1 TTPPPT
7 QNPPLSLH
15 DALPICK
22 KPLTIRHIKNTKACG
37 CFTGN
42 LLATISPARRKA
54 SAVGKRRLVR
64 LGGASS
70 HVGAES
76 GASSRNLQRSEEH
89 TSELQSLRHL
99 VCRLL

>member
-1 TTPPPT
+1 MMTESPA
-7 QNPPLSLH
+7 H
-15 DALPICK
+15 KALGK

-42 LLATISPARRKA
+42 LLATVSRARRKV

-70 HVGAES
+70 HVGAEAGT
-76 GASSRNLQRSEEH
+76 GARNLQWNEAVTWERGGYPCNVLIAGVVPERV
-89 TSELQSLRHL
+89 T
-99 VCRLL
+99 

>member
-1 TTPPPT
+1 MMTESPA
-7 QNPPLSLH
+7 H
-15 DALPICK
+15 KALGK

-42 LLATISPARRKA
+42 LLATISRARRKA

-76 GASSRNLQRSEEH
+76 GASSRNLQWNEAVTWERCGLHVNVLSAD
-89 TSELQSLRHL
+89 
-99 VCRLL
+99 LLPER

>member
-1 TTPPPT
+1 MMTESPA
-7 QNPPLSLH
+7 H
-15 DALPICK
+15 KALGK

-42 LLATISPARRKA
+42 LLATISRARRKV
-54 SAVGKRRLVR
+54 SAVSKRRLVQ

-76 GASSRNLQRSEEH
+76 GASSRNVQWNGPVTFERCGQHVNVLSAGVFTE
-89 TSELQSLRHL
+89 
-99 VCRLL
+99 